1 MNELVRSGAFLAL
14 GALSVGLLLS
24 AWRLVRGPGMP
35 DRLVALD
42 MIAVIGVGM
51 LAAYAIA
58 EDVLV
63 VLDAALAVALITFV
77 GTVAFSA
84 FLEKGG
90 AK

>member
-14 GALSVGLLLS
+14 GALSVGLLLC

-42 MIAVIGVGM
+42 LIAVIGVGM